1 MSVSLAAEAAPPPER
16 NGLIM
21 PQQQQW
27 TASYI
32 ELLAARISDSRINI
46 KDLSEQAGMSR
57 QTLSRKLKT
66 HEFSFDELKRLFA
79 ALKID
84 GQCAMLAIEYEGDW
98 RMYDSNTL
106 ELAAALAK
114 MLPGEIAAALD
125 RDIQPLKAGAV
136 RQLARE
142 VAKRIALHDDE
153 VLKRRESLQA

>member
-1 MSVSLAAEAAPPPER
+1 MTVPLDAEGEPTPEC
-16 NGLIM
+16 NGIIL
-21 PQQQQW
+21 PQQQW
-27 TASYI
+27 IASYI
-32 ELLAARISDSRINI
+32 ELLAARIRANHINL
-46 KDLSEQAGMSR
+46 KDLSGQTGMSR
-57 QTLSRKLKT
+57 QTLSRKLKN

-114 MLPGEIAAALD
+114 ILPGEITAALE
-125 RDIQPLKAGAV
+125 RDIQPLKAGAI

-142 VAKRIALHDDE
+142 VAQRIALHDNE